1 MKKTY
6 MTWKE
11 FKLWVAIM
19 GVNVVDFLETWGSN
33 VVIREEGVVFL
44 ITK

>member
-11 FKLWVAIM
+11 FRLWVLIM
-19 GVNVVDFLETWGSN
+19 GVNVVDFLETWGDQ
-33 VVIREEGVVFL
+33 VLIRNEGVVFL